1 MNDDA
6 AGYIVSI
13 PQHYDRSLGPLIFA
27 DYAADISHRV
37 AACNSLCAARPS
49 TPSRTPSSPLR
60 RSWPMRPRGI
70 VQGWRA

>member
-49 TPSRTPSSPLR
+49 NR
-60 RSWPMRPRGI
+60 RERHHRHCVARG
-70 VQGWRA
+70 Q